1 MAPTETPQAQ
11 NGLDNAA
18 AIAAEQASLST
29 TEQDQTYEPLC
40 CTTPGDG
47 DTGSDK
53 PTP

>member
-11 NGLDNAA
+11 NGLENAA
-18 AIAAEQASLST
+18 AHAAEQANLSN
-29 TEQDQTYEPLC
+29 EQDQTYDPLC
-40 CTTPGDG
+40 CSTPGEG